1 MPYNLII
8 LTLNL
13 KTMILICKPQN
24 PTPYHQT
31 LT

>member
-13 KTMILICKPQN
+13 KTMTLICMPQN